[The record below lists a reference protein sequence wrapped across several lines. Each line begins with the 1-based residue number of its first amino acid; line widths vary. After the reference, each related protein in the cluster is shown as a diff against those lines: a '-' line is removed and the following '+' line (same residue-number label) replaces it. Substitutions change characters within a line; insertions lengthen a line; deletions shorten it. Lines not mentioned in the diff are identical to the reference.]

1 MYLKEKTIRLLRVKN
16 IIFTMIGVFGVLVFG
31 YYIVSEF
38 TYYRNDLETAW
49 HAKSMASSIV
59 GSCICA
65 ILLLEA
71 AISRSLIGKATFYS
85 SYFEGDLDGYV
96 KCSDLAKVLGKS
108 EKKITTQLYLFRNL
122 YMKKFELKDQDGR
135 KVVAL
140 YSKKC
145 LCECRNC
152 GANIEKRIYFT
163 GVCPYCGSSD
173 LFAKVLADD
182 RFYSISNN
190 LKYGVKRPVFYTSKN
205 LNARKA
211 GVIILFAL
219 SAVIALVALMMTLS
233 EIPHYF
239 NEEYQREILFSPE
252 NHLYSYELIKAD
264 ILEGIV
270 FGITLFLIFTPL
282 AFRGIRQSIS
292 ANAAAIYAKF
302 FSESKTAFIDAENL
316 PDMGSISSG
325 SSGKKKLKGARNAI
339 RSNYLVNC
347 TLEVHDDRLMVALA
361 KKIVKDQCPSCG
373 APIVGAANENYVCQY
388 CGRVIMEVIEKKF

>member
-38 TYYRNDLETAW
+38 TYYRNDLDTAW

-71 AISRSLIGKATFYS
+71 AISRNLIGKATFYS

-96 KCSDLAKVLGKS
+96 KCSDLAKVVGKS

-122 YMKKFELKDQDGR
+122 YMKKFELKDRDGR
-135 KVVAL
+135 KIVAL

-173 LFAKVLADD
+173 LFAKVLTDD

-219 SAVIALVALMMTLS
+219 SAVIALIALMMTLS

-264 ILEGIV
+264 ILDGIV

-292 ANAAAIYAKF
+292 ANVAAIYAKF

-325 SSGKKKLKGARNAI
+325 ASGKKKLKGARNAI

-373 APIVGAANENYVCQY
+373 APIAGAANENYVCQY